1 MSKKMEQKLNK
12 LYSECVAEL
21 NNIGINILNEKQYGK
36 IDISISKRNNKR
48 YGCCKQEEPDNNYK
62 VIYRVGRRKKVRYEK
77 FGKHH
82 IEISPWVM
90 NLEDNIIKN
99 TIIHELIH
107 CIPYCNN
114 HGEEFKKYANL
125 INNRYGY
132 NVSRVGNK
140 KEDFEK
146 SNIEYDEPQNY
157 NYKII
162 CKGCN
167 QDFYRQ
173 RLNRNFLRYYRCA
186 KCGSKFEVYIRYN
199 K

>member
-1 MSKKMEQKLNK
+1 MEKKLNK
-12 LYSECVAEL
+12 LYLECLNEL
-21 NNIGINILNEKQYGK
+21 NNIEIDILNEKQYGK

-48 YGCCKQEEPDNNYK
+48 YGCCKQEKPDINYK
-62 VIYRVGRRKKVRYEK
+62 VIYKVGKRKYVRYEK
-77 FGKHH
+77 FEKHH

-90 NLEDNIIKN
+90 NLENSIIKN
-99 TIIHELIH
+99 TIMHELIH

-125 INNRYGY
+125 INDRYGY

-146 SNIEYDEPQNY
+146 SSIEYNEIPKY

-167 QDFYRQ
+167 QEFYRQ
-173 RLNRNFLRYYRCA
+173 RLNRNIIKHYICA
-186 KCGSKFEVYIRYN
+186 KCGNKFEVYSR
-199 K
+199 KK